1 MRPVNSTQS
10 QLTAPFVFQADAL
23 RQSGLLC
30 DAIISVGSQTFKA
43 HRLVLACASR
53 TLAQQ
58 LTLGDTDSP
67 IHCTL
72 EHFSPHTFQQVLDFT
87 YTQALEVPV
96 GDLHLLLRAA
106 QLLEMQSLEDQCR
119 KKLDTLD
126 LEEANYSLVM
136 KNCLAS
142 DLAEGNTSPP
152 PPRKKPRMP
161 SVSATTYKRDSVI
174 SRPATSHSSFSS
186 PWAIP
191 KSMWHPMNALKQ
203 MAQSLI
209 AAHPLQPSPQSV
221 AYPFSLS
228 TPHMFPLLATSFPSQ
243 VHSSVMG
250 YSGIYH
256 PYMQSLYAGS
266 PGMEDMVKQGVFCG
280 RRDEVQHP
288 QQSHRQEHG
297 AEKPYQCR
305 YCPKRFSLKHQ
316 LDTHHR
322 VHTGEKPF
330 ECRLCGQRSRDY
342 SAMIKHLRTHG
353 GATPYQC
360 TVCLEFCS
368 SLVTMQR
375 HVKNHAVQ
383 DFPPD
388 WTKIWLYGGAT
399 GKVTS
404 SPKLKGFLYV
414 VCC

>member
-1 MRPVNSTQS
+1 MIRIDNTQYFHFL
-10 QLTAPFVFQADAL
+10 QQADLL

-30 DAIISVGSQTFKA
+30 DAIISVESQTFKA

-58 LTLGDTDSP
+58 LTRGDTDSP
-67 IHCTL
+67 FHCTL

-126 LEEANYSLVM
+126 CRATEDEEREEITEVVETTEEAGDGQKGSPLTEEALQRNSSPVEEANYNLVM
-136 KNCLAS
+136 KNCLPS

-161 SVSATTYKRDSVI
+161 SVSAATYKRDSVI
-174 SRPATSHSSFSS
+174 SRPATSHSSLSS

-266 PGMEDMVKQGVFCG
+266 PGMEDMVKQGVLN
-280 RRDEVQHP
+280 RKKN
-288 QQSHRQEHG
+288 SHKAFIGTIQNG
-297 AEKPYQCR
+297 
-305 YCPKRFSLKHQ
+305 
-316 LDTHHR
+316 
-322 VHTGEKPF
+322 
-330 ECRLCGQRSRDY
+330 GQR
-342 SAMIKHLRTHG
+342 
-353 GATPYQC
+353 
-360 TVCLEFCS
+360 
-368 SLVTMQR
+368 
-375 HVKNHAVQ
+375 
-383 DFPPD
+383 
-388 WTKIWLYGGAT
+388 
-399 GKVTS
+399 
-404 SPKLKGFLYV
+404 
-414 VCC
+414 